1 MVEIV
6 SIAPAEHEAGLI
18 GYECPR
24 CGYVTRVVQPP
35 LKKPTRARHDMP
47 ATNGTATDAQPARE
61 REKVFRFEND
71 SREPQ
76 PNLLAHL
83 RNELPL

>member
-24 CGYVTRVVQPP
+24 CGYVTRVVQAP
-35 LKKPTRARHDMP
+35 LKKPTRARH
-47 ATNGTATDAQPARE
+47 
-61 REKVFRFEND
+61 
-71 SREPQ
+71 
-76 PNLLAHL
+76 
-83 RNELPL
+83 